1 MRPSIT
7 GDNRKITIYDIAAEA
22 GVSAS
27 TVSRVL
33 TGSARV
39 NEIKKEQV
47 LAAVEKYSFT
57 PNALAKGLADAKS
70 RMIGLL
76 MADSESLLSNMFVAL
91 SQAARKEQL
100 SAYPYTN
107 FLRDMELE
115 RALLGKP

>member
-39 NEIKKEQV
+39 NETKKERV

-76 MADSESLLSNMFVAL
+76 VERQKTRQEDLSGCHP
-91 SQAARKEQL
+91 
-100 SAYPYTN
+100 YPIV
-107 FLRDMELE
+107 LRS
-115 RALLGKP
+115 

>member
-39 NEIKKEQV
+39 NETKKEQV

-57 PNALAKGLADAKS
+57 PNALAKGPTSEIPIMPPCSWPVS
-70 RMIGLL
+70 RRP
-76 MADSESLLSNMFVAL
+76 E
-91 SQAARKEQL
+91 RKTT
-100 SAYPYTN
+100 AYPYTT
-107 FLRDMELE
+107 F
-115 RALLGKP
+115 